1 MAADPESAELPLPA
15 RRGRRSGHPRGHGS
29 LRALLAAPA
38 GRALVLVTGAMLAGT
53 IVALIALWPGPDPR
67 ERSSALGGA
76 TIAATAQRVEV
87 VPCGP
92 VGQDCRRVVAVIGEG
107 RDAGRRVSLDLGPVE
122 ATQDVRAGQRIRV
135 TRNAGAPPG
144 SPPYGFADVDRRGSL
159 LWLFLA
165 FAAFGVVVARRQ
177 GALALLGLAASIVLV
192 ATFLVPAML
201 EGTSP
206 VLVSFVAALAVM
218 FVTLLLTYGVNAQ
231 SLAAAAGI
239 GACLLLATLL
249 GDLALGLTD
258 VDGRGGELY
267 PLLQQAGVGGL
278 SLEGIVLA
286 GMVIGALGVLTD
298 TAVTQAS
305 AVVAL
310 RRANPALGVRGLH
323 REAFRV
329 GRDHLAATM
338 HTLVMVYVG
347 TLLPLLLVL
356 EAADVALLDA
366 VNGQFL
372 AEPAV
377 AMLVGSIALMASV
390 PLTTLLAALL
400 AVRVPVAALP
410 EGHAHVH

>member
-1 MAADPESAELPLPA
+1 MATDAEPAPQAPE
-15 RRGRRSGHPRGHGS
+15 GRVRAPRAGS
-29 LRALLAAPA
+29 LRALLSAPA
-38 GRALVLVTGAMLAGT
+38 GRALVTVTGAMLVGT
-53 IVALIALWPGPDPR
+53 VVALIALWPEPDPQD
-67 ERSSALGGA
+67 RSGALGGA
-76 TIAATAQRVEV
+76 TIAATAQRVEI

-92 VGQDCRRVVAVIGEG
+92 VGQDCRRVVAVVGEG
-107 RDAGRRVSLDLGPVE
+107 ADAGRRVTLDLGPVD
-122 ATQDVRAGQRIRV
+122 ASQDVRAGQRIRV
-135 TRNAGAPPG
+135 TRSAGAPPG
-144 SPPYGFADVDRRGSL
+144 SPPYGFTDVDRRTPL
-159 LWLFLA
+159 LWLFVA

-177 GALALLGLAASIVLV
+177 GALALLGLAASIALV

-218 FVTLLLTYGVNAQ
+218 FVTLLLTYGVSAQ

-239 GACLLLATLL
+239 GACLLLAAVL
-249 GDLALGLTD
+249 GDLALGFTD

-310 RRANPALGVRGLH
+310 RRANARLGVRGLYQG
-323 REAFRV
+323 AFRV

-356 EAADVALLDA
+356 EAADVPLLDA

-390 PLTTLLAALL
+390 PLTTFLAALL
-400 AVRVPVAALP
+400 AVRVPASALP
-410 EGHAHVH
+410 ETHAHAH